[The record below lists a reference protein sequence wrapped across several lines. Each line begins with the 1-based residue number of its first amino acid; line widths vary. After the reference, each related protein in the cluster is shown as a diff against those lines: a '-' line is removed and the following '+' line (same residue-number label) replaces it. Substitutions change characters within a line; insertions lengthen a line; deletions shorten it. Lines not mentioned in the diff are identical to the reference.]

1 MYVRWMNGD
10 AARFAQQDRS
20 GRGRRA
26 RWWWKLSAMLVLAS
40 AAGLASAAVP
50 ERAGWTLQFSD
61 DFNGAAGQLPSAT
74 LWRFDVGHG
83 YPGGPPNWGTHEIQR
98 YTTDPANL
106 GLDGH
111 GHLRITPRRDA
122 AGEWTSARV
131 ETQRDD
137 FRPPEGGV
145 LRMEA
150 RLQMP
155 NVTGEAA
162 LGYWPAFWALGES
175 FRRTG
180 NWPQAGEFDIME
192 NVNGLNLVWGTLH
205 CGVLPDGPCGEPN
218 GIGQHSPC
226 APTSCQGGFHTY
238 AFEWDRSVAPE
249 ALRWYLDGQL
259 YGVITRDRLPPAT
272 WQEITG
278 QRGYFLLLNV
288 AMGGDFAYAISGGRE
303 TPVPATEPGHPMVV
317 DYVAVWTR
325 VGSP

>member
-1 MYVRWMNGD
+1 VKYVRAINEG
-10 AARFAQQDRS
+10 AAGIVPQV
-20 GRGRRA
+20 RGRRG
-26 RWWWKLSAMLVLAS
+26 WPW
-40 AAGLASAAVP
+40 GLALALLATMATGAAYAEVP
-50 ERAGWTLQFSD
+50 QPAGWTLQFSD
-61 DFNGAAGQLPSAT
+61 DFNGAAGQVPSAER
-74 LWRFDVGHG
+74 WRFDTGHG
-83 YPGGPPNWGTHEIQR
+83 YPGGPANWGTHEVQR
-98 YTTDPANL
+98 YTADPANVS
-106 GLDGH
+106 LDGR

-122 AGEWTSARV
+122 AGEWTSARI

-150 RLQMP
+150 RLRMP
-155 NVTGEAA
+155 DVSGDAA

-205 CGVLPDGPCGEPN
+205 CGVQPGGPCGEPN

-226 APTSCQGGFHTY
+226 APTTCQRGFHTY
-238 AFEWDRSVAPE
+238 TFEWDRSVAPE

-259 YGVITRDRLPPAT
+259 YGVITRDRLPPVT

-278 QRGYFLLLNV
+278 QRGYFLLLDV
-288 AMGGDFAYAISGGRE
+288 AMGGDFAYAISGGRDP
-303 TPVPATEPGHPMVV
+303 PVPATEPGHPMVV

-325 VGSP
+325 IGPP